1 MFYYLILICKKLL
14 GKFYSINFLILITG
28 VLGVDNTADGLR
40 AKLRGSVLS
49 ALLGTP
55 RSHGTSGTM
64 YTVSLSNSSSRMRVT
79 SYASDPPTAFTAL
92 ATGLAVRPTVVVGIS
107 SLVD

>member
-1 MFYYLILICKKLL
+1 M
-14 GKFYSINFLILITG
+14 
-28 VLGVDNTADGLR
+28 LGVDSTADGLS

-49 ALLGTP
+49 ALFVTP

-79 SYASDPPTAFTAL
+79 SYDSVAPTAPTAP
-92 ATGLAVRPTVVVGIS
+92 TPGLAVRPTVVVGTS
-107 SLVD
+107 SLVDWN